1 MIHRMEKYPRDFK
14 GVWIPKEIW
23 LSDQLS
29 LMEKVLFVEMR
40 VRFPSPAP
48 AFIESAALIPG
59 RI

>member
-1 MIHRMEKYPRDFK
+1 MEKHPRDFK

-23 LSDQLS
+23 LTDQLS